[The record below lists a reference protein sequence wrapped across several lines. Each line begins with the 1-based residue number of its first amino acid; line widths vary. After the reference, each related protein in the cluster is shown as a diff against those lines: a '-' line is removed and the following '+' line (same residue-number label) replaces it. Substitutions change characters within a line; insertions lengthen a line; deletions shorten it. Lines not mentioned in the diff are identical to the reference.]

1 MDTNRKEKQQFWKRL
16 GIGCRTLGKM
26 TLDTA
31 VKNRSVII
39 ELAYMGCSLLGSFL
53 ILRWALTRTDSSRT
67 LKAKS
72 RKQKKELAKRWGKN
86 VELEGEF
93 ENIIAREVVNPD
105 LIDVTL
111 EDIGGLD
118 DIVDD
123 LKRNVIT
130 PMLQPQHFR
139 TSLLR
144 QKRGVLLYGPPGTG
158 KTMLAKALA
167 KECTACFIVIKASTI
182 LSKWYGETNKM
193 ISAIWTVAYKLQP
206 TILFIDE
213 VDALLGSRNSSEHEA
228 TTAMKT
234 EFMQLWEGFETDF
247 ESNVVVLGATNKKF
261 SLDDAVLRRFSL
273 QYEVALPSVTQ
284 REDILRS
291 ILKKYVLEE
300 GAHPI
305 DTLLVEGINGSAENS
320 HEDSGR
326 LRSHRVSP
334 LRDIAERT
342 EGFSG
347 SDLKELCSQAAAIPV
362 HEYLSLNDEERLKE
376 ANGPDALSKVH
387 FEQVLATMIPPS
399 RAAQLSTNQRN
410 GTNSNATRELINTLE
425 PLVEALR
432 GSI

>member
-1 MDTNRKEKQQFWKRL
+1 M
-16 GIGCRTLGKM
+16 ISKM
-26 TLDTA
+26 TLDAA
-31 VKNRSVII
+31 VQNRSVVI

-53 ILRWALTRTDSSRT
+53 ILRWALTRNDTS
-67 LKAKS
+67 LKAKA
-72 RKQKKELAKRWGKN
+72 RKQKKELAKRWGRN
-86 VELEGEF
+86 VELDGEF

-111 EDIGGLD
+111 DDIGGLD
-118 DIVDD
+118 HIIDD
-123 LKRNVIT
+123 LRRNVIT

-193 ISAIWTVAYKLQP
+193 ISAIWTLAYKLQP

-213 VDALLGSRNSSEHEA
+213 VDALLGSRSSSEHEA

-273 QYEVALPSVTQ
+273 QYEVALPSLGQ
-284 REDILRS
+284 REEILRS
-291 ILKKYVLEE
+291 ILKRYSLED
-300 GAHPI
+300 GAH
-305 DTLLVEGINGSAENS
+305 GI
-320 HEDSGR
+320 HEDLLESIYEEALGHDDTNGTAGKNVK
-326 LRSHRVSP
+326 SHKVSP
-334 LRDIAERT
+334 LRDIAEKT

-347 SDLKELCSQAAAIPV
+347 SDLKEMCSQAAAIPV
-362 HEYLSLNDEERLKE
+362 HNFLSSPDSGHDGHAKQ
-376 ANGPDALSKVH
+376 GPEPLSKVH
-387 FEQVLATMIPPS
+387 FEQVLENMIPPS
-399 RAAQLSTNQRN
+399 KAAQMSASKRSGSSSGRSAANRD
-410 GTNSNATRELINTLE
+410 LIMTLE
-425 PLVEALR
+425 PLIESLR
-432 GSI
+432 NHV

>member
-1 MDTNRKEKQQFWKRL
+1 
-16 GIGCRTLGKM
+16 M
-26 TLDTA
+26 TLLMIWYA
-31 VKNRSVII
+31 AFIHSQGKCI
-39 ELAYMGCSLLGSFL
+39 ECCMTCS
-53 ILRWALTRTDSSRT
+53 
-67 LKAKS
+67 
-72 RKQKKELAKRWGKN
+72 N
-86 VELEGEF
+86 VLQ
-93 ENIIAREVVNPD
+93 
-105 LIDVTL
+105 
-111 EDIGGLD
+111 
-118 DIVDD
+118 
-123 LKRNVIT
+123 KRNVIT

-305 DTLLVEGINGSAENS
+305 DTLLVEGINASADSS
-320 HEDSGR
+320 HEESGR

-362 HEYLSLNDEERLKE
+362 HEYLSLNGEVRYVSQGQGRGICNVCVNFDKTNSIFFVLRLKE
-376 ANGPDALSKVH
+376 ANGPDALAKVH

-410 GTNSNATRELINTLE
+410 GTGTNATRELINTLE